1 MLTTLARCAILCLQH
16 TQEGRFEE
24 MTHNKE
30 DVQRIAELNSTFMT
44 LNDKGKDSAL
54 TILRALSFAQAVMG
68 ADTCEEARN
77 AVH

>member
-1 MLTTLARCAILCLQH
+1 MCYTVFITHIR
-16 TQEGRFEE
+16 EEFEA
-24 MTHNKE
+24 MTHNRE
-30 DVQRIAELNSTFMT
+30 DVRRIAELNSTFMT

-77 AVH
+77 AAHQQPARAG